1 MYSKETR
8 VIRESYCFF
17 ESHFT
22 TLKRSLKTKKL
33 SNYVWEIQLR
43 KMEEIT
49 NIPDCV
55 LGVRPYTEKSYLL
68 SIWNPR
74 SLSVLYFTGHST
86 GEPLHML
93 LLRPPNSSFTQK
105 EFHPFSNLCV
115 PTDLCRQKEKLSPP
129 LEQGWASSSL
139 QWGAS
144 LKGGLSS
151 WPSGSQRSLQSPRCS

>member
-1 MYSKETR
+1 
-8 VIRESYCFF
+8 
-17 ESHFT
+17 
-22 TLKRSLKTKKL
+22 
-33 SNYVWEIQLR
+33 
-43 KMEEIT
+43 MEEIT

-68 SIWNPR
+68 SIWNLR

-139 QWGAS
+139 Q
-144 LKGGLSS
+144 
-151 WPSGSQRSLQSPRCS
+151 